1 MIPVRTKYEC
11 RREVHAFLV
20 EKLDRISFWKLAVI
34 DFVKKEIFSIRRTR
48 TILLHSPMK
57 LLWALVARCQKWST
71 KNVLCFICFVGFL
84 RAENS
89 STIPDVSKA
98 VPKNSSHQLK
108 LPLLSKASQHQP
120 STSLSFFNT
129 LLPSSNKPA
138 TNSASALASRTIDC
152 NDSEQQDHQQQLQQ
166 QQSHAQLDSSSDSTA
181 ILMPS
186 NSTNLFG
193 RNGIKSNFNQFAR
206 MTFGDSA
213 NANNTGDKSNND
225 YCNTST
231 GDAKAYK
238 LLNSLS

>member
-1 MIPVRTKYEC
+1 M
-11 RREVHAFLV
+11 
-20 EKLDRISFWKLAVI
+20 
-34 DFVKKEIFSIRRTR
+34 
-48 TILLHSPMK
+48 
-57 LLWALVARCQKWST
+57 
-71 KNVLCFICFVGFL
+71 LCFIFFIEFL

-89 STIPDVSKA
+89 STIPDISKA
-98 VPKNSSHQLK
+98 VPKNSSNQLK

-120 STSLSFFNT
+120 STSMSFFNT
-129 LLPSSNKPA
+129 FLPSSSSNKPT
-138 TNSASALASRTIDC
+138 TNSASALASRTIHCD
-152 NDSEQQDHQQQLQQ
+152 DSEQQDQQQQ
-166 QQSHAQLDSSSDSTA
+166 QQSHPQLDSSSDSTA
-181 ILMPS
+181 ILMPN